1 LTAQEINYLDPA
13 VLASISNLEL
23 RARFAVEGFITG
35 LHRSPFRGFS
45 VEFSEYRRYQPGDDI
60 RHIDWKLFARSG
72 QHYIRQY
79 EEETNVRCYILMDCS
94 ASMGYGSGSVTK
106 LEYAKTLASALA
118 YFMTNQRD
126 AVGLIT
132 FDHRVLDYLPSRY
145 RQGHLM
151 EILRTLANSRLGERT
166 DLSRPVS
173 DLAFSFQKKGLII
186 FISDLLDG
194 ASDNPPD
201 NPPDNPIDSRADE
214 PDAIVK
220 GLQQLRFKGNDVI
233 VFHTMDDAELNF
245 PFDRYAEFEDLE
257 SRERLKAAPHAVR
270 KAYLEEV
277 ENFCGFYR
285 RKCRGS
291 GIDYTLLNTS
301 EPLGTALSAYLTK
314 RAKSF

>member
-1 LTAQEINYLDPA
+1 MAVQEINYLDPT
-13 VLASISNLEL
+13 VLAGISDLEL

-72 QHYIRQY
+72 KHYIRQY

-94 ASMGYGSGSVTK
+94 ASMGYGSGGVTK

-132 FDHRVLDYLPSRY
+132 FDHKVMDYLPSRY

-151 EILRTLANSRLGERT
+151 EILRTLANSRPGERT

-194 ASDNPPD
+194 PADGPVNERMDGSE
-201 NPPDNPIDSRADE
+201 DE

-233 VFHTMDDAELNF
+233 VFHTMDDAELTF

-257 SRERLKAAPHAVR
+257 SHERLRAAPHAVR
-270 KAYLEEV
+270 KAYLQEI

-301 EPLGTALSAYLTK
+301 EPLNAALSAYLTK